1 LSDDLTPT
9 AVLDSDT
16 ERIKA
21 LRLRNYRVTMPG
33 LCADVSV
40 PQHLLDAGVQHPRCK
55 AVVVLTGNDEVN
67 LKISEGYDLF
77 DHRYRR

>member
-1 LSDDLTPT
+1 MSDDLTPT

-33 LCADVSV
+33 PCADVSL